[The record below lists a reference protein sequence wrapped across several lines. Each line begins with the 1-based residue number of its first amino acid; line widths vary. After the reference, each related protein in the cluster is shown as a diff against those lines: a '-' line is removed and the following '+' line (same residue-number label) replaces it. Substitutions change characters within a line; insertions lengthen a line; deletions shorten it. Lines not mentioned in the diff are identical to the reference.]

1 MPRRAGVGLVGAGP
15 WGGCTPWRTWPRTTP
30 PRLPVR
36 VRMVAEASAPAGRE
50 AADRLGFERRTA
62 DWTLVVSDPE
72 VSVMSVAG
80 AAGDGVPRRIL
91 RAVELEDVVC
101 VPRGLCPWG
110 QSPGDRALGL
120 ARQKPGSP
128 SFNSVGRRA
137 TRGRRACPVGRGESC
152 RKASTT

>member
-1 MPRRAGVGLVGAGP
+1 M
-15 WGGCTPWRTWPRTTP
+15 
-30 PRLPVR
+30 
-36 VRMVAEASAPAGRE
+36 AEASAPAARA
-50 AADRLGFERRTA
+50 AADRFGLERRTA
-62 DWTLVVSDPE
+62 DWLLVVSDPE
-72 VSVMSVAG
+72 ASVMSVAG

-101 VPRGLCPWG
+101 APGAVSLGTEPQAQSRG
-110 QSPGDRALGL
+110 PGVLGL